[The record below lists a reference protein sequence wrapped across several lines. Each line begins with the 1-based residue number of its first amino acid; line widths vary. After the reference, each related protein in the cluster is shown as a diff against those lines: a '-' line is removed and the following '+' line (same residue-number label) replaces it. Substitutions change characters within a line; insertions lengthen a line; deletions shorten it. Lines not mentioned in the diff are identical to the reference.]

1 MNNIISVETDYPF
14 CVDEPDFTLH
24 GEIVVKAAT
33 KHILTQ
39 R

>member
-24 GEIVVKAAT
+24 GEIVGEEDKLQINL
-33 KHILTQ
+33 KL
-39 R
+39 